1 MSKTRELIGPGAT
14 VEIHGAESRDV
25 TYTHSVF
32 GTFNITRL
40 LRHVASRDTIG
51 IGIQN
56 LPQFEDLDE
65 HRIVELCQPGNLDL
79 HEPVLLIDCED
90 GTHIMVDGSHR
101 TTAKRRLGYE
111 GTQAR
116 VATLTEA
123 RQFQVTVRVT
133 RADGS
138 TVDPLEIDRAW
149 LEDDRGR
156 HNAAD
161 GTPRPGSANP
171 DLILPPRR
179 TP

>member
-1 MSKTRELIGPGAT
+1 MNRTQQLIGPGAT
-14 VEIHGAESRDV
+14 VEIDGAEGRDV

-40 LRHVASRDTIG
+40 LRHVGNRETIG
-51 IGIQN
+51 IALHN
-56 LPQFEDLDE
+56 LPAFEDLDE
-65 HRIVELCQPGNLDL
+65 HRIMELMQPHNPDL
-79 HEPVLLIDCED
+79 HAPVLLIDCED

-101 TTAKRRLGYE
+101 TTAKRRLGYD

-116 VATLTEA
+116 IATLTEA

-133 RADGS
+133 RADGT
-138 TVDPLEIDRAW
+138 TVDPLAIHRAW

-156 HNAAD
+156 HNAPD
-161 GTPRPGSANP
+161 GTPRPGSAAP

-179 TP
+179 D